1 MPYQSVGTPRFFV
14 SDIQF
19 ALKKGL
25 TSGNN
30 YDWTATEMTNLGA
43 LFDLNPTSQQTIKAS
58 FQHIELPVTNKSI
71 NYVAW
76 LGHNFASNTVK
87 AYLYDS
93 ASNSNVEL
101 NNGDNGNINH
111 SGSTTDFSQFDGF
124 SFHLFDEYE
133 LMGDYV
139 QITFNP
145 STTYTESKLGA
156 MAVGKYYDMPHSPDL
171 SLKLSYDYS
180 GIKTIE
186 TFGGASLSNAFYT
199 KPPDWGNFLGAWE
212 LDDGHGINKALSRSG
227 RKIYD
232 LSFSFLDDGDVFGA
246 NQSLAKT
253 TMATEIAD
261 GTPPASAFDSDD
273 LDAENN
279 FNDNLLS
286 GDNFYSQV
294 IHKTNGG
301 QLPFIFQPDKNDN
314 TNMIIAKFD
323 SGFKFDQVANGVYN
337 VKLKIRE
344 VW

>member
-1 MPYQSVGTPRFFV
+1 
-14 SDIQF
+14 
-19 ALKKGL
+19 
-25 TSGNN
+25 
-30 YDWTATEMTNLGA
+30 
-43 LFDLNPTSQQTIKAS
+43 
-58 FQHIELPVTNKSI
+58 
-71 NYVAW
+71 
-76 LGHNFASNTVK
+76 
-87 AYLYDS
+87 
-93 ASNSNVEL
+93 
-101 NNGDNGNINH
+101 
-111 SGSTTDFSQFDGF
+111 
-124 SFHLFDEYE
+124 
-133 LMGDYV
+133 MGDYV

-145 STTYTESKLGA
+145 SDEIDYTESKLGA
-156 MAVGKYYDMPHSPDL
+156 MAVGKYYEMPHSPDL

-180 GIKTIE
+180 GIKTVE

-199 KPPDWGNFLGAWE
+199 KPPDWGDLGACE
-212 LDDGHGINKALSRSG
+212 LDDEHGIYKALSRSG

-232 LSFSFLDDGDVFGA
+232 LSFSYLDDGDVFGA

-253 TMATEIAD
+253 TMALEIDD
-261 GTPPASAFDSDD
+261 GTPPASAFDGTPGENGAD
-273 LDAENN
+273 LDVDNN

-286 GDNFYSQV
+286 DYNFYSQV